1 MSDHSYFQR
10 RSQIESYFDRTAA
23 EAWERLTSDAPVSG
37 VRATV
42 RAGRAE
48 MRALMTGWLL
58 DRLGRLRPNGTR
70 TDHPLEQITVL
81 DAGCGTGLLAIDL
94 ARLGAQVLATDLS
107 PKLIEVA
114 ERRHP
119 HDLAPGTICF
129 QAGDMLDARLGR
141 FDVLMAMD
149 SLIHYAPEQA
159 MAAISSFA
167 ARVRRTMIITFVP
180 RTPLLMLMMGIGRL
194 FPRSDRSPGVVPIS
208 EAWLR
213 EAIEH
218 APALSD
224 WKIGRVQRISKG
236 FYTSTALEL
245 VRS

>member
-42 RAGRAE
+42 RAGREA
-48 MRALMTGWLL
+48 MRHLMTEWLV
-58 DRLGRLRPNGTR
+58 DRLGRLEPNGQRR
-70 TDHPLEQITVL
+70 THPLEQYSVL
-81 DAGCGTGLLAIDL
+81 DAGCGTGLLAVDL
-94 ARLGAQVLATDLS
+94 AKLGAQVVATDLS

-114 ERRHP
+114 QRR
-119 HDLAPGTICF
+119 APGHLEPGVVCF
-129 QAGDMLDARLGR
+129 QAGDMLDATLGR

-149 SLIHYAPEQA
+149 SLIHYTPEQA

-167 ARVRRTMIITFVP
+167 PRVRRCMIITFVP

-194 FPRSDRSPGVVPIS
+194 FPRSDRSPGVVPMS
-208 EAWLR
+208 ERWLR
-213 EAIEH
+213 EAIEM
-218 APALSD
+218 APALRD
-224 WKIGRVQRISKG
+224 WKIGRVQRVSKG

-245 VRS
+245 IRS

>member
-42 RAGRAE
+42 RAGRQQ
-48 MRALMTGWLL
+48 MRHLMTDWLL
-58 DRLGRLRPNGTR
+58 DRLGRQESNGVRR
-70 TDHPLEQITVL
+70 THPLEQITVL
-81 DAGCGTGLLAIDL
+81 DAGCGTGLLAVDL
-94 ARLGAQVLATDLS
+94 ARLGAQVVATDLS

-119 HDLAPGTICF
+119 HDLAPGSISF

-167 ARVRRTMIITFVP
+167 TRVRRTMIVTFVP
-180 RTPLLMLMMGIGRL
+180 RTPLLMVMMGIGRL

-218 APALSD
+218 APALRD
-224 WKIGRVQRISKG
+224 WKIARVQRVSKG

>member
-42 RAGRAE
+42 RAGREA
-48 MRALMTGWLL
+48 MRHLMTEWLV
-58 DRLGRLRPNGTR
+58 DRLGRLEPNGQRR
-70 TDHPLEQITVL
+70 THPLEQYSVL
-81 DAGCGTGLLAIDL
+81 DAGCGTGLLAVDL
-94 ARLGAQVLATDLS
+94 AKLGAQVVATDLS

-114 ERRHP
+114 QRRAP
-119 HDLAPGTICF
+119 GNLAPGVVCF
-129 QAGDMLDARLGR
+129 QAGDMLDATLGR

-167 ARVRRTMIITFVP
+167 PRVRRSMIITFVP

-194 FPRSDRSPGVVPIS
+194 FPRSDRSPGVVPMS
-208 EAWLR
+208 ERWLR
-213 EAIEH
+213 EAIEM
-218 APALSD
+218 APALRD
-224 WKIGRVQRISKG
+224 WKIGRVQRVSKG

-245 VRS
+245 IRS

>member
-48 MRALMTGWLL
+48 MRQLMTGWLL
-58 DRLGRLRPNGTR
+58 ERLGRQEPNGDPKT
-70 TDHPLEQITVL
+70 HPLEQITVL
-81 DAGCGTGLLAIDL
+81 DAGCGTGLLAVDL
-94 ARLGAQVLATDLS
+94 ARLGAQVVATDLS

-119 HDLAPGTICF
+119 NDLAPGSVCF
-129 QAGDMLDARLGR
+129 HAGDMLDARLGR

-159 MAAISSFA
+159 MAAISTLA

-180 RTPLLMLMMGIGRL
+180 RTPLLMAMMAVGRL

-208 EAWLR
+208 ETWLR
-213 EAIEH
+213 EAIEQ
-218 APALSD
+218 APALRD
-224 WKIGRVQRISKG
+224 WSIGRVQRVSKG

-245 VRS
+245 NRS